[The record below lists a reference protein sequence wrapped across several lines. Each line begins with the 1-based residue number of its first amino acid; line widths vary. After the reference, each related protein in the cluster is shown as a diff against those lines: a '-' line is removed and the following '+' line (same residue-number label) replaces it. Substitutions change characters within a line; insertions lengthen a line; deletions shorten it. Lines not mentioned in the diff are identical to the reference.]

1 MQSCPS
7 DNIIKEKA
15 AISYTGIPE
24 PCRPQHLFHPA
35 ETRKKG
41 IFIYEYRYTLFFD
54 THTDALPL
62 YQALESRILQEIENV
77 SIKVQKTQISFYN
90 RHMFACV
97 SFTRL
102 RRKKDCPPVYLT
114 VTFGLDHKAE
124 SPRIEIA
131 TEPYPNRWTHHLFV
145 TAPEEVDDQLMQWI
159 KEAADFSA
167 VK

>member
-1 MQSCPS
+1 MPPAASFFTPPKP
-7 DNIIKEKA
+7 DRKEFLSMNTD
-15 AISYTGIPE
+15 ILS
-24 PCRPQHLFHPA
+24 
-35 ETRKKG
+35 
-41 IFIYEYRYTLFFD
+41 FFD

-97 SFTRL
+97 SFARL
-102 RRKKDCPPVYLT
+102 LRKKDCPPVYLT